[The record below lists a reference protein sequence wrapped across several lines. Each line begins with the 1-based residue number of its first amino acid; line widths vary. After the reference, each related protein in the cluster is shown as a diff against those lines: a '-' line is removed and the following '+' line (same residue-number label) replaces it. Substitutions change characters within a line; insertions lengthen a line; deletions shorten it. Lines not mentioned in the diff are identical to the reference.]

1 LSIQVRVS
9 IRDLMKEEKN
19 GPVHSI
25 LSDCA
30 VLGGDVRGSHQMAD
44 HWGQVG
50 MKGPNEVGR
59 LGFLKEDKKS

>member
-1 LSIQVRVS
+1 
-9 IRDLMKEEKN
+9 MKEEKN